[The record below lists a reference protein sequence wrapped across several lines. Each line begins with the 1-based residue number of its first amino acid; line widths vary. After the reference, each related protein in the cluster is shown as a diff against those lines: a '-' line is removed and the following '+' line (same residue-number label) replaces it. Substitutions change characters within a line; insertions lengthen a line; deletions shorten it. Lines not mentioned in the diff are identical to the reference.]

1 MTDAFAEF
9 GVERRPWLD
18 PASLQA
24 RYHELAAVR
33 HPDKCGGDPLP
44 LARLNEARGILSSH
58 PLRLRHLIALDTS
71 REMTAEK
78 FVPDFELFSQIGM
91 LTKMAGQISGENR
104 SASSPPAAAEAAL
117 LQKKISAALER
128 INLQLESLEGKIR
141 SLDAVWPDRNPNDL
155 NRIAEE
161 FSYLKKWRDSLRDA
175 RTLLLGG

>member
-1 MTDAFAEF
+1 VTDAFAEF

-18 PASLQA
+18 PASLRA

-44 LARLNEARGILSSH
+44 LARLNEARGILSS
-58 PLRLRHLIALDTS
+58 PALRLRHLLALDTT

-78 FVPDFELFSQIGM
+78 FAPDFGLFSEVGM
-91 LTKMAGQISGENR
+91 LTKMAGKISGENH
-104 SASSPPAAAEAAL
+104 SASSPTATAEAASL
-117 LQKKISAALER
+117 ENKISAALER
-128 INLQLESLEGKIR
+128 INLQLESLEEKIR
-141 SLDAVWPDRNPNDL
+141 SLDAFWPDGNPNEL

-161 FSYLKKWRDSLRDA
+161 FSYLKKWRDSLRAA